1 MTKLLNNT
9 VETLKDGTRITTTY
23 RNTLQE
29 IQAVRAGQ
37 QPKEILRP
45 VRRLTEQENCQTREY
60 FFWKG
65 DKIASTVT
73 EKYAKEGE
81 FLHLI
86 SREGRSGSNNIV
98 VTFPGGD
105 NAHSMPDTTVLPAP
119 SKIATWGNSNNGQDN
134 TNS

>member
-9 VETLKDGTRITTTY
+9 VETLKDGTHITTTY

-45 VRRLTEQENCQTREY
+45 VRRLTEQGNCQTREY

-81 FLHLI
+81 FLRLI

-119 SKIATWGNSNNGQDN
+119 TIVANWDVPQREENTKNS
-134 TNS
+134 

>member
-29 IQAVRAGQ
+29 IQAVRAEQ

-45 VRRLTEQENCQTREY
+45 VRRLTEQGNTQTREY

-65 DKIASTVT
+65 DEIASTVT

-81 FLHLI
+81 FLRLI
-86 SREGRSGSNNIV
+86 SREGRSGKNFV
-98 VTFPGGD
+98 VTNFLGKD
-105 NAHSMPDTTVLPAP
+105 SMPDTAVLPAP
-119 SKIATWGNSNNGQDN
+119 SKIATWGDTNNGQDN